1 MYETDE
7 IRNIKTAVHNL
18 ADNGNSNQLIIGD
31 LNSSLNR
38 YLDYMEYLQ
47 DPHQASREFIFA
59 SRMKMSLLTSIDSY
73 TPMI

>member
-7 IRNIKTAVHNL
+7 IKNIKTAVHNL

-38 YLDYMEYLQ
+38 YLDYMENPNLN
-47 DPHQASREFIFA
+47 
-59 SRMKMSLLTSIDSY
+59 LTMEEND
-73 TPMI
+73 TNPRLTTATG

>member
-1 MYETDE
+1 MYKTDE

>member
-38 YLDYMEYLQ
+38 YLDYMENPNLN
-47 DPHQASREFIFA
+47 
-59 SRMKMSLLTSIDSY
+59 LTMEEND
-73 TPMI
+73 TNPRLTTATG

>member
-73 TPMI
+73 TLMI

>member
-38 YLDYMEYLQ
+38 DLDYMEYLQ

-59 SRMKMSLLTSIDSY
+59 SRMKVSLLTSIDSY

>member
-1 MYETDE
+1 MYETDK

-18 ADNGNSNQLIIGD
+18 ADNGNSNHLIIGD

-38 YLDYMEYLQ
+38 NLDYMEYLQ

-59 SRMKMSLLTSIDSY
+59 SRMKVSLLTSIDSY

>member
-1 MYETDE
+1 MYETDK

-18 ADNGNSNQLIIGD
+18 ADNGNSNPLIIGD

-38 YLDYMEYLQ
+38 DLDYMEYLQ
-47 DPHQASREFIFA
+47 DPHQASREFIFP